1 MASSDLDRA
10 ISGEE
15 IQNFSGFFFPA
26 VDEDRKVQFMGKWI
40 KIYHRKTYEVKVEED
55 DISKRTPYEVPSGY
69 VCEVAGGKSSS
80 VQFV

>member
-10 ISGEE
+10 IAGEE
-15 IQNFSGFFFPA
+15 IQNFPGFFFPA
-26 VDEDRKVQFMGKWI
+26 IDEDRIVKFMGKWI
-40 KIYHRKTYEVKVEED
+40 KIYHKTTYEVKLEED
-55 DISKRTPYEVPSGY
+55 DISEKTRYEVPSGY